1 MGSTT
6 TLRQRLARHCAV
18 KDKLQRIHG
27 FIRVISIRGYVIGLF
42 SQSIK
47 IHFSHLALVSGVHYI
62 LSQTI
67 SKQATGLDYIDLQ
80 LIRKHPLFL
89 VSHYIREV
97 ALDVFHEKCNF
108 VVDFHRIYHTK
119 VSSTI
124 NDNLKAYER
133 FWISEGPPKMVADT
147 LQRLSRL
154 YLRLPVP
161 SCENGTHR
169 GRDESDWMDGSDGQG
184 GGNWKIKSMKR
195 EQVDASRV
203 LRCLDS
209 VMTLVMT
216 GTSTTEARGRKA
228 NLSRGTSLRRSLSR
242 ARSKSRGRH
251 SESRSESRQGGDDE
265 EKRRLKRL
273 EVTLV
278 KKSSHVMVLP
288 ETLALIKLLRS
299 VPVNGFT
306 KYFFELEEQQVIW
319 AIKHRKKWQGFEP
332 DGTRLLNGMR
342 KALFDWRLYLQ
353 SLTIADIPIEPIRT
367 PTQFKFV
374 KIDNTGK
381 LQLSDTPIIVLER
394 QAKEENSQPVP
405 QTSAA
410 RRIGL
415 PWARKKTHA
424 RKNSNDSFTIMID
437 QGKEKVGSSGTS
449 TSGRNN
455 PPSVD
460 ELKKIAEDIKN
471 GLY

>member
-1 MGSTT
+1 MGSTA
-6 TLRQRLARHCAV
+6 TLRQRVTSHCAV
-18 KDKLQRIHG
+18 KDQLQRIFG
-27 FIRVISIRGYVIGLF
+27 FIRFISIRGCVVGLF
-42 SQSIK
+42 SQPID
-47 IHFSHLALVSGVHYI
+47 IHFSHLALVSKVHCI
-62 LSQTI
+62 LSQAI
-67 SKQATGLDYIDLQ
+67 SQESSELVVATTGLDYIDLQ

-89 VSHYIREV
+89 VSHHIREV
-97 ALDVFHEKCNF
+97 ALDVFHEKCDF

-119 VSSTI
+119 VSSTV
-124 NDNLKAYER
+124 NDNLRAYER

-161 SCENGTHR
+161 SCENGGHR

-195 EQVDASRV
+195 EQVDAVRV

-216 GTSTTEARGRKA
+216 DHSTAEARGRTA
-228 NLSRGTSLRRSLSR
+228 SLSRSTSLRRSLSR
-242 ARSKSRGRH
+242 ARSKSRGRR
-251 SESRSESRQGGDDE
+251 SESRSESRQAGDEE
-265 EKRRLKRL
+265 EKRRLQRL

-288 ETLALIKLLRS
+288 ETLGLIKLLRS
-299 VPVNGFT
+299 VAVNGFT
-306 KYFFELEEQQVIW
+306 KYFFELEEQQVLW
-319 AIKHRKKWQGFEP
+319 ATKHRKRWKGFEP
-332 DGTRLLNGMR
+332 DGTRLLN
-342 KALFDWRLYLQ
+342 DLQ
-353 SLTIADIPIEPIRT
+353 NLTIADKPIEPIHT

-374 KIDNTGK
+374 KVDNTGK
-381 LQLSDTPIIVLER
+381 LQLSNTPIIVLER
-394 QAKEENSQPVP
+394 QAEEENSQPVH
-405 QTSAA
+405 QASAA

-424 RKNSNDSFTIMID
+424 RKDSNDSFAIMID
-437 QGKEKVGSSGTS
+437 QGKEKVGSSGTI

-460 ELKKIAEDIKN
+460 ELKKIVEDIKN